1 MPPTLTDEQRARARE
16 RALVARRARAD
27 LKRQLA
33 SGEFTV
39 VEVLALAR
47 ADSDLGVAASKLRMD
62 EVLLSVP
69 GIGQAR
75 ADALLVSAGISGNRR
90 IKGLGRLQRER
101 LLNGLPG

>member
-1 MPPTLTDEQRARARE
+1 MPPTLTDEQRARARG
-16 RALVARRARAD
+16 RALAARRASAD

-33 SGEFTV
+33 SGESTV
-39 VEVLALAR
+39 VGVLALAR